1 MVRRPLFLGVMLLA
15 ASIGLGADRL
25 QLANG
30 DIISGTI
37 VSMNAEVIIIDTEYG
52 QLEIER
58 ARVVRGSFGGDL
70 DPDPSEP
77 DAASVEERLQNE
89 PSLSSEEAAVV
100 ETDEPD
106 EDDATRVPSIDH
118 GLLFHF
124 PFDGGLRDQ
133 TGNYRIV
140 NNGMRTTAGPNGNS
154 NSALRSDGSGT
165 YLSVSPDS
173 RVNELDAFTIAF
185 WVNPE
190 NNAPTQYLVSKWTR
204 ADAETAD
211 GKFTLQ
217 TARGGLT
224 LFLVDDEGRYEWL
237 TARSVLQEDTW
248 QSVAVTYEEGR
259 AVLFVNGEEVGFK
272 LFEFGDLFAED
283 APILFMTAEAATEDP
298 FAYYNTLGSIDDI
311 RLYDR
316 ALSETEIA
324 LLSAV
329 GSR

>member
-1 MVRRPLFLGVMLLA
+1 MVKRTSFVIALVLA
-15 ASIGLGADRL
+15 ASIFAGADRL

-30 DIISGTI
+30 DIVSGTI
-37 VSMNAEVIIIDTEYG
+37 VRMDADVIVIDTEYG
-52 QLEIER
+52 RLEIDR
-58 ARVVRGSFGGDL
+58 ARVVRGSFGGEITSDIEEPT
-70 DPDPSEP
+70 DGGSSSGEDQPSRDEPSERR
-77 DAASVEERLQNE
+77 E
-89 PSLSSEEAAVV
+89 
-100 ETDEPD
+100 DEQ
-106 EDDATRVPSIDH
+106 DDDSRVPSIDD

-124 PFDGGLRDQ
+124 PFDGSLRDQ

-140 NNGMRTTAGPNGNS
+140 NNGMRTTTGPTGHT

-165 YLSVSPDS
+165 YLSVSPDR

-190 NNAPTQYLVSKWTR
+190 NSAPTQYLVSKWTR

-224 LFLVDDEGRYEWL
+224 LFVVNEEGRYEWL
-237 TARSVLQEDTW
+237 TARGVLQEGAW
-248 QSVAVTYEEGR
+248 QAVAVTYDDGR
-259 AVLFVNGEEVGFK
+259 AVLFVDGEEVGFK
-272 LFEFGDLFAED
+272 LFDFDALFEED

-298 FAYYNTLGSIDDI
+298 FGYYNTLGSIDDV

-324 LLSAV
+324 LLAAV